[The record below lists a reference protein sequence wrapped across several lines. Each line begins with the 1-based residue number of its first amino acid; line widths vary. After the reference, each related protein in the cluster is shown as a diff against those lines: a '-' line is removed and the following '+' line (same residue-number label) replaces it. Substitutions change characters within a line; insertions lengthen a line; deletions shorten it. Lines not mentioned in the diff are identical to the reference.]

1 MTRDPARLD
10 CDVVLTSCAPAKLTY
25 DELVSKH
32 EELNKCDG
40 AARMPAPALTR
51 VRCRH
56 KHELQRANSQL
67 QLKQS
72 QLEGA
77 STQLT
82 QFHSALEQKDASLAQ
97 LQSEH
102 WALRDAMAAMESRWA
117 EEKAAHHGHGHGGL
131 AEELAQARDE
141 ESRLRASLQRCY
153 ADYTAAVD
161 ALTKAEDALHPSAA
175 HARVAPDAQRHGDGR
190 AMHGGEGG
198 QQHGAQWRSGAH
210 AGDARA
216 PLWADDA
223 EALRYA
229 SMANRY

>member
-1 MTRDPARLD
+1 MNSCADAARLH
-10 CDVVLTSCAPAKLTY
+10 P
-25 DELVSKH
+25 
-32 EELNKCDG
+32 
-40 AARMPAPALTR
+40 
-51 VRCRH
+51 
-56 KHELQRANSQL
+56 
-67 QLKQS
+67 QS

-77 STQLT
+77 SQQLT

-102 WALRDAMAAMESRWA
+102 WALRDSMLAMESRWA
-117 EEKAAHHGHGHGGL
+117 EEKAAHGHGHQGL

-161 ALTKAEDALHPSAA
+161 ALTKAEEQLHPS
-175 HARVAPDAQRHGDGR
+175 RVAPDAAHH
-190 AMHGGEGG
+190 HGGGDQHGG
-198 QQHGAQWRSGAH
+198 AQQHSAHWRSGGH
-210 AGDARA
+210 AGDTRA

>member
-1 MTRDPARLD
+1 MR
-10 CDVVLTSCAPAKLTY
+10 S
-25 DELVSKH
+25 
-32 EELNKCDG
+32 
-40 AARMPAPALTR
+40 
-51 VRCRH
+51 
-56 KHELQRANSQL
+56 
-67 QLKQS
+67 QS

-77 STQLT
+77 SQQLS

-102 WALRDAMAAMESRWA
+102 WAMRDAMLAMEARWA
-117 EEKAAHHGHGHGGL
+117 EEKAARGHGHGL

-161 ALTKAEDALHPSAA
+161 ALAKAEEMMHPSASP
-175 HARVAPDAQRHGDGR
+175 HARVAPDLHSDGHVMHGDG
-190 AMHGGEGG
+190 A
-198 QQHGAQWRSGAH
+198 QQHSAHWRSGAH
-210 AGDARA
+210 AGDAHA

-229 SMANRY
+229 SMTNRY